1 MSSENYY
8 VASIGLDEKNQH
20 VMLTTLTLSK
30 SRKPSFTLFEAG
42 GDKKTADILLV
53 DADDPVA
60 VKKWNKYL
68 DSNKDKASISSV
80 LLAEDVPPS
89 SEEDKNF
96 YIKKPLSA
104 TMLLTTLEKVVIQNI
119 NVDAQAVFADDT
131 ESISADTD
139 IEDIKL
145 DGKIS
150 ALVVD
155 DSLPVRIQMKKALHS
170 ISKSVDFAETGEEAE
185 KLITQKKY
193 DIVFLDVILPGV
205 DGYDICKTIKKN
217 PLTKDTP
224 VIMLTSNSSPADR
237 MKGKM
242 AGCDTYLIKPVRHD
256 IFKEVIFE
264 YLDIEM

>member
-1 MSSENYY
+1 MASDTYY

-42 GDKKTADILLV
+42 GEKKTADILLV

-68 DSNKDKASISSV
+68 DTNKDKADICSV
-80 LLAEDVPPS
+80 LLAEDIPPS
-89 SEEDKNF
+89 SEEDRNF

-104 TMLLTTLEKVVIQNI
+104 TLLLTTLEKVVVEKI
-119 NVDAQAVFADDT
+119 NVDAQAVFAGDSEELSDD
-131 ESISADTD
+131 AGGDAGMQ
-139 IEDIKL
+139 
-145 DGKIS
+145 GKIA

-155 DSLPVRIQMKKALHS
+155 DSLPVRIQMKKALQS
-170 ISKSVDFAETGEEAE
+170 ISKTVDFAETGEEAE

-217 PLTKDTP
+217 PVTKDTP